1 MQIALGLTKTAFR
14 PRILGVPEE
23 TFHLFLGLVVA
34 PVLAL
39 VPFLQLMGWF
49 FQALVHEMGH
59 TAASWLVGVPA
70 IPALGITAEAATVH
84 GDQFL
89 LLTFLAW
96 GALVFG
102 SFRLADGPQRYVA
115 LAVVAVLYPILAF
128 TSLRESWQVGAGHFF
143 ELIVGGL
150 FLGRALQGGLSHDF
164 THNQIERGLYSI
176 LGWFLIGRNL
186 LLAGGLVGSA
196 TARAEYA
203 SNGSFGIENDYMRLG
218 ELWGTPLQ
226 SVGVVMAVLSSL
238 IAPTVV
244 AVWMLK
250 RGESLR

>member
-23 TFHLFLGLVVA
+23 MFHLFLGLVVA

-39 VPFLQLMGWF
+39 VPFLHLMGWF

-59 TAASWLVGVPA
+59 TAASWVVGVPA

-84 GDQFL
+84 GEQFL
-89 LLTFLAW
+89 LLTLLAW

-102 SFRLADGPQRYVA
+102 SFRLTDGPFRYGA
-115 LAVVAVLYPILAF
+115 LALLAVLYPILAF
-128 TSLRESWQVGAGHFF
+128 TSLRETWQVVAGHLF

-150 FLGRALQGGLSHDF
+150 FLGRALTGGLSHHH

-196 TARAEYA
+196 SVRAEYA
-203 SNGSFGIENDYMRLG
+203 TNGSFGIENDYMRLV

-226 SVGVVMAVLSSL
+226 SIGMIMAVLSS
-238 IAPTVV
+238 IVAPLAV
-244 AVWMLK
+244 ARWMLK